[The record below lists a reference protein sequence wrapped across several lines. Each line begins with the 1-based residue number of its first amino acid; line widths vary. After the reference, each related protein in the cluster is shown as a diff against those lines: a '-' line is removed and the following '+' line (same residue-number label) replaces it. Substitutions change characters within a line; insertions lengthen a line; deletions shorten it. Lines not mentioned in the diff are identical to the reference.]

1 MEIKKIVV
9 PVDFQK
15 NTQKLVDYAVFI
27 AKQLSAEI
35 GFCHVLEPFVMGDMM
50 IGSPSFSDFDV
61 KRSAD
66 AEERMANLI
75 EDSEALCPK
84 CTGKVLLG
92 ETVDEI
98 VGYAKNEKADMIIIG
113 THGAK
118 GLEKILLGSVAERV
132 VKRAGCPCLVM
143 NPYKSA

>member
-15 NTQKLVDYAVFI
+15 NTQKLVDYAAFI

-35 GFCHVLEPFVMGDMM
+35 GFCHVLEPFIMGDMM

-61 KRSAD
+61 KRSSD
-66 AEERMANLI
+66 AEERMGNLI
-75 EDSEALCPK
+75 QDTGALGIHCA
-84 CTGKVLLG
+84 GRVLLG
-92 ETVDEI
+92 ETVEEI
-98 VGYAKNEKADMIIIG
+98 VNYAKKEQADMIVIG

-143 NPYKSA
+143 NPYK

>member
-15 NTQKLVDYAVFI
+15 NTQRLVEYAVYI
-27 AKQLSAEI
+27 ARQLSAEI
-35 GFCHVLEPFVMGDMM
+35 SFCHVLEPFVMGDMM
-50 IGSPSFSDFDV
+50 LGSPSFSDFDV
-61 KRSAD
+61 KRSSD

-75 EDSEALCPK
+75 QDIDLVSPHSS
-84 CTGKVLLG
+84 GKVLLG
-92 ETVDEI
+92 DTVDEI
-98 VGYAKNEKADMIIIG
+98 VGYAKQESADMIIIG

-143 NPYKSA
+143 NPYK

>member
-98 VGYAKNEKADMIIIG
+98 VGYAKNEKGRHDHYRDPWSQRTGEDPAG
-113 THGAK
+113 ECGRK
-118 GLEKILLGSVAERV
+118 GGEKGRLPLSGNESV
-132 VKRAGCPCLVM
+132 
-143 NPYKSA
+143 

>member
-15 NTQKLVDYAVFI
+15 NTQKLVEYAAFI
-27 AKQLSAEI
+27 ARKLSAEI
-35 GFCHVLEPFVMGDMM
+35 SFCHVLEPFVMGDMM
-50 IGSPSFSDFDV
+50 LGSPSFSDFDV
-61 KRSAD
+61 KRSSD

-75 EDSEALCPK
+75 QDIDLVSPHSS
-84 CTGKVLLG
+84 GRVLLG
-92 ETVDEI
+92 DTVDEI
-98 VGYAKNEKADMIIIG
+98 VGYAKQESADMIIIG

-143 NPYKSA
+143 NPYK